1 MSYRVLDKSSVCEY
15 VSSIDTITQYL
26 GQGKLIAEEIGDG
39 NLNYVYIVKNIST
52 DKSIILKQ
60 AVPYLRCVGE
70 EFPLSK
76 ERMTY
81 EIRALNEFAKIT
93 TNSVPTIYHADEEMS
108 VVAMQYLDEHIILR
122 KGLISSTEYPMF
134 AEHMSSFL
142 ANSLFKTSSLYL
154 QSKEKRELIGKFNS
168 NTELCKITEDFVFT
182 FAFMEHETNNENAK
196 NNDVA
201 RELFIDSEF
210 KKSVL
215 SLKYKFMN
223 QTDALLHG
231 DLHTGSIMANESDT
245 YVIDPE
251 FAFVGPFGFDV
262 GALVGNLIASFVSHL
277 VQDENESYRVWVL
290 KSIKDILVMFEDKFL
305 RLWSEHRYS
314 ALRVDGFIDD
324 YYFED
329 YQKEFMKNILK
340 DTVGFAGCKLARRV
354 FGIAGVE
361 DIRGIEEEEI
371 KASAE
376 KLALDIAR
384 ELVKGYQQVESVDD
398 IIDVLI
404 RFQKSVK

>member
-1 MSYRVLDKSSVCEY
+1 
-15 VSSIDTITQYL
+15 
-26 GQGKLIAEEIGDG
+26 
-39 NLNYVYIVKNIST
+39 
-52 DKSIILKQ
+52 
-60 AVPYLRCVGE
+60 
-70 EFPLSK
+70 
-76 ERMTY
+76 MTY

-122 KGLISSTEYPMF
+122 KGLIASTEYPMF
-134 AEHMSSFL
+134 AEHMSFFL

-404 RFQKSVK
+404 RFQKSIK